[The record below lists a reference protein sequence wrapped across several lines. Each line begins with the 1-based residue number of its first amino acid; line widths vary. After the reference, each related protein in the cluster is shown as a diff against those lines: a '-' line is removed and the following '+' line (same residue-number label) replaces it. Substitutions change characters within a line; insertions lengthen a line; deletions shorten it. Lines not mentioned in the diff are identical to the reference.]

1 MHPAAVVGTFQ
12 SAGAQWPCEGAARQ
26 EKEDEMLQI
35 LIADDHDLVRET
47 LAAYLADQ
55 GESEVSVAPDLE
67 RALSSIAS
75 HGPFDVVL
83 LDLEM
88 PGMNGLEGL
97 DRVRAANNMQPVGI
111 ISGTVTRKAADAA
124 LAGGASG
131 FLPKTLSAKS
141 LLNAIRF
148 MAAGEVF
155 APVALMAQSDEAE
168 SHAFENALS
177 TREQQVLVGLT
188 NGWANKEIARK
199 LSLREVT
206 VKLHVKTLCRKLA
219 ARNRTHAAMIAK
231 DAGYV

>member
-1 MHPAAVVGTFQ
+1 M
-12 SAGAQWPCEGAARQ
+12 
-26 EKEDEMLQI
+26 QI

-47 LAAYLADQ
+47 LAAYLVDQ
-55 GESEVSVAPDLE
+55 GRSEVSVAPDLE
-67 RALSSIAS
+67 KALSTIAK

-97 DRVRAANNMQPVGI
+97 ERARAANKMQPVGI
-111 ISGTVTRKAADAA
+111 ISGTTTRRAADAA

-131 FLPKTLSAKS
+131 FLPKTLSARS

-155 APVALMAQSDEAE
+155 APVALMAQSEADTA
-168 SHAFENALS
+168 HAFDETLS
-177 TREQQVLVGLT
+177 PRERQVLVGLT

-206 VKLHVKTLCRKLA
+206 VKLHVKTLCRKLS